1 MLVHQRVSEIALLR
15 HSAGVA
21 IRQGLTLEVQLCDA
35 IAPACHCWRARVPQS
50 PHFQSPGPMA
60 QLSYWQQALPLSNWL
75 QKNNNNHNIQWKYSA
90 MFFNVLHV
98 VSCGLHLPGEH
109 PVSQRSS
116 AQRAKAQPSV
126 DQTNYVSIHTAI
138 ASRYVSMN
146 HITSFQEIHLSVPNT
161 TSKTSNEVL
170 PVSSTG
176 SGHKKRN
183 IVDMSR
189 HRKAFFPQIST
200 ANLWKIYRY
209 LWWSARWSMVI
220 YGDSARLPWWRHDF
234 RRATASRSWLT

>member
-1 MLVHQRVSEIALLR
+1 MTQSLQLATAGAPGFHNHCISKVLVPLCRQTARKLENNAGDPWSW
-15 HSAGVA
+15 HSSA
-21 IRQGLTLEVQLCDA
+21 IGNKLCLYR
-35 IAPACHCWRARVPQS
+35 IGCKKII
-50 PHFQSPGPMA
+50 F
-60 QLSYWQQALPLSNWL
+60 NE
-75 QKNNNNHNIQWKYSA
+75 NIRPCSS

-189 HRKAFFPQIST
+189 HRKA
-200 ANLWKIYRY
+200 
-209 LWWSARWSMVI
+209 
-220 YGDSARLPWWRHDF
+220 
-234 RRATASRSWLT
+234 

>member
-1 MLVHQRVSEIALLR
+1 MKIFR
-15 HSAGVA
+15 HV
-21 IRQGLTLEVQLCDA
+21 
-35 IAPACHCWRARVPQS
+35 
-50 PHFQSPGPMA
+50 
-60 QLSYWQQALPLSNWL
+60 L
-75 QKNNNNHNIQWKYSA
+75 QCSS

-176 SGHKKRN
+176 SGH
-183 IVDMSR
+183 
-189 HRKAFFPQIST
+189 RKAWSADIYGKSMENLQVLSEFMRFF
-200 ANLWKIYRY
+200 NGD
-209 LWWSARWSMVI
+209 LWWLCTSP
-220 YGDSARLPWWRHDF
+220 LTHNDF